1 MYDAKASHVAA
12 FAVWG
17 PLLQQV
23 DPCSQQEAAFAP
35 AFREGG
41 PYSDALST
49 SQLRET
55 MRAIATTEI
64 DNFDRFDYGMHSL
77 RIGREAELR
86 GANVR
91 PELINDITSH
101 TTMGGRA
108 PYSRAERLEL
118 VRANRLA
125 DRVVVKPL
133 ETAVRFESDRSAARA
148 DVFLS
153 SEGDVLETSEARD
166 RCSREQPDK
175 RARTSGPIARDF
187 FNPK

>member
-1 MYDAKASHVAA
+1 MRVARLPRPS
-12 FAVWG
+12 VET
-17 PLLQQV
+17 
-23 DPCSQQEAAFAP
+23 DP
-35 AFREGG
+35 
-41 PYSDALST
+41 
-49 SQLRET
+49 
-55 MRAIATTEI
+55 
-64 DNFDRFDYGMHSL
+64 
-77 RIGREAELR
+77 
-86 GANVR
+86 
-91 PELINDITSH
+91 
-101 TTMGGRA
+101 
-108 PYSRAERLEL
+108 
-118 VRANRLA
+118 RLA